1 MYFALMPNIYYDFL
15 DKNGNPSLR
24 IVKDIT
30 TNVRFLTQELENY
43 TMYDYYD
50 ILDDETPEIISTKVY
65 GSPKYH
71 WIIMIVNGIYD
82 YRNDFPLN
90 SNTLLQYVKTKY
102 GEGNEYNIHHYE
114 AAVDNTT
121 NSGSLTLHVVMPTFP
136 GASPVSNFDYEDRVN
151 ETKRRIKLLSKDVID
166 SIVKQYTAT
175 YA

>member
-1 MYFALMPNIYYDFL
+1 MYFAVMPNIYYDFL
-15 DKNGNPSLR
+15 DKDGKPSLK
-24 IVKDIT
+24 ILKDIT
-30 TNVRFLTQELENY
+30 TNVRFLTKELENY

-71 WIIMIVNGIYD
+71 WIIMIVNGMYD

-90 SNTLLQYVKTKY
+90 ANTLLNYVTEKY
-102 GEGNEYNIHHYE
+102 GAGNEYHTHHYE
-114 AAVDNTT
+114 AAVDT
-121 NSGSLTLHVVMPTFP
+121 SVGPMHVVMSSFP
-136 GASPVSNFDYEDRVN
+136 GASPVSNFDYEDRIN
-151 ETKRRIKLLSKDVID
+151 ESKRRIKLLSKDVID